1 MENDG
6 KTNVKK
12 IVQDAYTLAKNNKK
26 VQKEEKARLTKG
38 KQIEGNDK
46 PTVND
51 VIRQIRVS
59 KNLTQQEVAER
70 LSMSQ
75 NGYSKIERGFA
86 MMTLEKIKEIAK
98 ALDVNYAE
106 LLSQVEGFEQEKEE
120 FEEKK
125 ENEQITL
132 LEQEIK
138 SIRLRC
144 AKKIKQ
150 VSKEITERNIEE
162 KRLLRQNL
170 AEKDKVIQLLE
181 DKIRLLENR

>member
-1 MENDG
+1 MEKDG
-6 KTNVKK
+6 KINVKK

-26 VQKEEKARLTKG
+26 VQREEKARLTKG

-106 LLSQVEGFEQEKEE
+106 LLSQVEGFEEEKTE
-120 FEEKK
+120 FETVKA
-125 ENEQITL
+125 NE
-132 LEQEIK
+132 
-138 SIRLRC
+138 
-144 AKKIKQ
+144 
-150 VSKEITERNIEE
+150 EITQVKRKYLKRIKELSRQHAREE
-162 KRLLRQNL
+162 QLLRQNIK
-170 AEKDKVIQLLE
+170 EKDKVITLLE
-181 DKIRLLENR
+181 DKIRLLEKQLEK